1 MARIFMERSGELEVF
16 MRVVREGGFSAAARS
31 LDVTPSAVSKLIG
44 RLEAR
49 LGARLFVR
57 TTRALTLTEE
67 GEGHHRAG
75 LRIVRDS
82 NDAEQA
88 AAAGAVRGRLR
99 INAPPP
105 FGAMFV
111 APVIP
116 AFLARHPGVAVD
128 LSFTDDVIDL
138 LAQKVDVAIRM
149 GDLAESS
156 LVARPLGQS
165 RRVVC
170 AAPSYLARKGAPETP
185 GDLRGHECI
194 TFNFRR
200 SRAGW
205 PFVVGGRE
213 IEQRVSGRLE
223 VNNGETMRQMAVAGV
238 GIARLGLFHVAG
250 DIESGALV
258 PLLEAYDPG
267 DLERIHAVYVGGGHV
282 PRRVRAFIDHMAEA
296 LARSPL
302 LARSA
307 QGVSRT

>member
-1 MARIFMERSGELEVF
+1 M
-16 MRVVREGGFSAAARS
+16 VRTTSPKAASPLSRYM
-31 LDVTPSAVSKLIG
+31 KLPAG
-44 RLEAR
+44 AF
-49 LGARLFVR
+49 GARLFVR

-67 GEGHHRAG
+67 GEGYHRAG
-75 LRIVRDS
+75 LRIVQDL

-99 INAPPP
+99 INASLP

-116 AFLARHPGVAVD
+116 AFLARHRGVAVE
-128 LSFTDDVIDL
+128 LSFTDDVVDL
-138 LAQKVDVAIRM
+138 LAQKADVAIRM
-149 GDLAESS
+149 GELVESS

-185 GDLRGHECI
+185 GDLRGHERI

-205 PFVVGGRE
+205 PFIVDGRE
-213 IEQRVSGRLE
+213 IEQRASGRLE
-223 VNNGETMRQMAVAGV
+223 VNNGETMRQMAVAGA

-258 PLLEAYDPG
+258 PLLEAYGPG

-282 PRRVRAFIDHMAEA
+282 PRRVRAFIDLMAEA